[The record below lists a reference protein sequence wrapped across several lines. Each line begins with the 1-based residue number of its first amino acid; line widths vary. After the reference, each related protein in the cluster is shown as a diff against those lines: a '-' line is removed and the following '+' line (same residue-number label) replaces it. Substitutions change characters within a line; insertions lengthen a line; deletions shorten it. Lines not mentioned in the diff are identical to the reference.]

1 MGKEKNTAIA
11 LASEREP
18 LSSLILYKA
27 LKWTIVQP
35 IIASYFRGRVV
46 GLENVPQTGGF
57 IAVSNHA
64 SNFDPPILAAA
75 VCRPVAFMAK
85 EELFRVPVLKQII
98 RTYGAYPVK
107 RGASDR
113 SAIRAALASLQAGWG
128 VGIFLQGTRT
138 KDGSV
143 TKPKSGAALIA
154 AKAQVPLIPISLI
167 GTEKI
172 LKGKSPLP
180 RPAALTIRI
189 GEAIAPPETVTKDAL
204 TVTTEIC
211 AKKINELHSLGR

>member
-1 MGKEKNTAIA
+1 MGKENSSAIA
-11 LASEREP
+11 SVSQREP

-27 LKWTIVQP
+27 LKWGFVQP
-35 IIASYFRGRVV
+35 IISSYFRGRVI
-46 GLENVPQTGGF
+46 GLENVPKTGAF

-85 EELFRVPVLKQII
+85 EELFRVPILKQII
-98 RTYGAYPVK
+98 QTYGAYPVK
-107 RGASDR
+107 RGSSDR
-113 SAIRAALASLQAGWG
+113 AAIRAALASLQDGWG

-138 KDGSV
+138 KDGRI

-180 RPAALTIRI
+180 NPAALTVRI

-204 TVTTEIC
+204 TATTEIC
-211 AKKINELHSLGR
+211 AKQINTLHELGR